1 MARKRLTIEKNSQRV
16 WKKIVSVRNR
26 KKKRKNEKEI
36 EGILWIYSLRD
47 HNVRKGKRPT
57 NEDDY
62 IYRYI
67 YIYYI
72 QEVAIGLVGFFIY
85 LFF

>member
-16 WKKIVSVRNR
+16 WKKIVSIRNR

-47 HNVRKGKRPT
+47 HNVRKGKRGT

-62 IYRYI
+62 IYIYI
-67 YIYYI
+67 YII
-72 QEVAIGLVGFFIY
+72 FKKLQLV
-85 LFF
+85 

>member
-1 MARKRLTIEKNSQRV
+1 MEENSVRY
-16 WKKIVSVRNR
+16 RNR

-47 HNVRKGKRPT
+47 HNVRKGKRGT

-62 IYRYI
+62 IYIYI
-67 YIYYI
+67 YII
-72 QEVAIGLVGFFIY
+72 FKKLQLV
-85 LFF
+85 

>member
-47 HNVRKGKRPT
+47 HNVRKGKRGT
-57 NEDDY
+57 NEDD
-62 IYRYI
+62 YI

-72 QEVAIGLVGFFIY
+72 QEAAIGLVGFFIY

>member
-36 EGILWIYSLRD
+36 EGILWIYNLRD
-47 HNVRKGKRPT
+47 HNVRKGKRGT

-62 IYRYI
+62 IYIYI
-67 YIYYI
+67 YII
-72 QEVAIGLVGFFIY
+72 FKKLQLV
-85 LFF
+85 

>member
-1 MARKRLTIEKNSQRV
+1 MARKRSTIENNSQRV

-47 HNVRKGKRPT
+47 HNVRKGKRGT
-57 NEDDY
+57 NEDD
-62 IYRYI
+62 YI

-72 QEVAIGLVGFFIY
+72 QEAAIGLVGFFIY